1 MKAIIELN
9 RQQNGITKEDNLIAE
24 ANVWTEIKRLTEANK
39 LRKELND
46 LINKAPTPEGSNF
59 IDIRFNNNKNNN
71 DKNHNNNNFIPPLKD
86 PQLDRKSTLRKKIA
100 EYIDH

>member
-59 IDIRFNNNKNNN
+59 IDIRFNNNKSSILCMKQLN
-71 DKNHNNNNFIPPLKD
+71 KTIKIIIFFIQFKTK
-86 PQLDRKSTLRKKIA
+86 R
-100 EYIDH
+100 